1 MSQDNNNNLFGNF
14 QPSPFDPSNMYHPD
28 IASMQFAASVPP
40 RPSSAQQQQ
49 QHQLG
54 MSFGTFPNQDVV
66 LPHHPTFP
74 LGYPSSPYER
84 PDSSTTSKQ
93 LQTKAE
99 RRAEHNATERARRE
113 SLNVKFQQLA
123 FTLPNLQNDSR
134 PSKGTIIDRTLD
146 FVKGALIKEERLQY
160 RINEL
165 EKFSRYLLSELDKKN
180 NIKEQAPVVTD
191 EVPQHQPTVT
201 LPAEN
206 VSSPH
211 SVHSEESFAEEIKS
225 DYQPSP
231 PTTTKKEN
239 GITNRRPV
247 SRTSVP
253 MIPKLDYTMAP
264 TPTTTTA
271 TTNWPITAPTS
282 KPSNYHHLL
291 EQQLLIDQQQQ
302 LLIKEQPPMPMTN
315 TVFQHSFNPTT
326 TPTTNLRFGQQMKY
340 SEPEQ
345 QFINPDTHHY
355 LFNSH
360 NNTAFHHPNLME
372 MHHRR

>member
-1 MSQDNNNNLFGNF
+1 M
-14 QPSPFDPSNMYHPD
+14 
-28 IASMQFAASVPP
+28 
-40 RPSSAQQQQ
+40 
-49 QHQLG
+49 
-54 MSFGTFPNQDVV
+54 TFIYIYIV
-66 LPHHPTFP
+66 P

-180 NIKEQAPVVTD
+180 NIKEQAPVVVTD
-191 EVPQHQPTVT
+191 EVVPQHQPTITTT

-211 SVHSEESFAEEIKS
+211 SVHSEESFAEELKS

-231 PTTTKKEN
+231 PTKTKKEN

-253 MIPKLDYTMAP
+253 MIPKLVYTTMASTP
-264 TPTTTTA
+264 TTTTTTA
-271 TTNWPITAPTS
+271 TTNWPINAPTTS

-291 EQQLLIDQQQQ
+291 EQQLLIDQQQ
-302 LLIKEQPPMPMTN
+302 LFIKEQPPMPMTN

-326 TPTTNLRFGQQMKY
+326 TPTTNLRFGQQQHMKY
-340 SEPEQ
+340 SEPEHQ
-345 QFINPDTHHY
+345 QFINPDSHHY
-355 LFNSH
+355 LFNSN
-360 NNTAFHHPNLME
+360 NNTTSFHHPNLME

>member
-1 MSQDNNNNLFGNF
+1 MSQDSNLFGNY
-14 QPSPFDPSNMYHPD
+14 QPSPFDPSTIYHPD
-28 IASMQFAASVPP
+28 ITSMQFAASVPP
-40 RPSSAQQQQ
+40 RPSSAQQHPQQ
-49 QHQLG
+49 QQLG
-54 MSFGTFPNQDVV
+54 MNFTSFPNQDVV
-66 LPHHPTFP
+66 LPHHPTFSM
-74 LGYPSSPYER
+74 GYLSSPYER
-84 PDSSTTSKQ
+84 PDSSGSSKQ

-146 FVKGALIKEERLQY
+146 FVKGAIIKEERMQY

-180 NIKEQAPVVTD
+180 SVKEQAAVVTD
-191 EVPQHQPTVT
+191 EIAQHHPITIT
-201 LPAEN
+201 AES

-211 SVHSEESFAEEIKS
+211 SIHSEDSFVEEIKS

-231 PTTTKKEN
+231 PSPTKKEN

-271 TTNWPITAPTS
+271 TTNWPITS

-291 EQQLLIDQQQQ
+291 EQQLLIDQQ
-302 LLIKEQPPMPMTN
+302 LLLKEQPSMPMTN
-315 TVFQHSFNPTT
+315 TIFQHSFNPTT

-345 QFINPDTHHY
+345 QFINPDSQNY
-355 LFNSH
+355 LFNGN
-360 NNTAFHHPNLME
+360 NNTSFHPNLME